1 MVTTCVHSA
10 RTSCEIPRPSF
21 PKTTAT
27 VSGAWILANGVPSMS
42 VAQRGMP
49 AVFHVRKS
57 GSKGKRRTG
66 IRAKEPMEACTT
78 FG

>member
-1 MVTTCVHSA
+1 
-10 RTSCEIPRPSF
+10 
-21 PKTTAT
+21 
-27 VSGAWILANGVPSMS
+27 
-42 VAQRGMP
+42 MP

>member
-1 MVTTCVHSA
+1 
-10 RTSCEIPRPSF
+10 
-21 PKTTAT
+21 
-27 VSGAWILANGVPSMS
+27 MS
-42 VAQRGMP
+42 VAQSGMP

-78 FG
+78 FGWKASAESSESQTPAAPNQSANRTMVPKLPGSRTPSSTR